1 MADFKDK
8 ISNLINS
15 QVPDFVLEDHPL
27 FLDFVKAYYQLM
39 ESAEIQLTN
48 IGDPD
53 IIKLEGSAGGSI
65 QLDGTNV
72 SDDDDGDNILL
83 EDTSYG
89 DFINGE
95 TITGATSRAT
105 ATILIEDVDDGAR
118 LFVTHNNNFIDGEL
132 ITGSTSA
139 AEASIGKYRAN
150 PVQNIQQLLDYADI
164 DKTLASFLLKFRNSF
179 LTSIPDRLHD
189 QINKRKLIK
198 NIKSLYQAKGTKRA
212 SEIFFKLL
220 FNETAEI
227 KYPKDEMLRI
237 SDGKWDTRKILRC
250 LEVGTSDAS
259 NLIGQKVTQAN
270 DPTNTSVNEAT
281 AIVEDVFKFL
291 VGGVT
296 VTELVLGD
304 DSVNG
309 TFVDGQ
315 IITGTDNTDSDV
327 LVSLTVSSIIDQKT
341 ITNDGALYNVD
352 DDVVVTGG
360 GTGALLKVDTIGPGP
375 IQEIV
380 VDDGG
385 TNYAVGD
392 VINFSTGTASAK
404 VSVVNG
410 GVTLESGTGT
420 GQLVLEEETMAA
432 DSYFGNK
439 VVQESGS
446 GDITDIRMIQN
457 GNGYLSLPSL
467 TITSTS
473 GNGAKVLAYGSE
485 IGRALTVNVIESGY
499 NYQAS
504 PAPTI
509 VLPTYIL
516 LTGITG
522 SFSAGETVTGANA
535 AANGTVTSTVV
546 SFDTDT
552 QVLKLSGANGTYGT
566 DITIT
571 SSGGATATAK
581 KLEQGT
587 GTVDV
592 SSVVTTDGAFLNED
606 GWVSEDTMKVQ
617 DSLLYQ
623 DYSYIIR
630 VGRSINE
637 WRDSYIKT
645 LHSAGFYFQGEITV
659 ETSLNAEIKRVTGI
673 NSGTEAI
680 LRSVLTRLYSFLV
693 GRRLGTETDGTS
705 LRANAKLGTSAD
717 FDQSTITQFDKTTR
731 DVTLKTEP
739 IGINYVSRVR
749 RDINNVNIRQGF
761 AYAGPRFGVLNKM
774 ANTAFGTTAN
784 TSGAQGSSGITFA
797 VLSGIKVQGT
807 RTSLDGQNAI
817 FLMTSNE
824 DGRKLKTNFTI
835 PTEVTRI
842 IFGANS
848 FDETPT
854 TFDSSSVT
862 FDVE

>member
-8 ISNLINS
+8 ISNLIES

-53 IIKLEGSAGGSI
+53 IVKLEGSAGGSI
-65 QLDGTNV
+65 QLDGTNI

-89 DFINGE
+89 DFQNGE
-95 TITGATSRAT
+95 TITGSTSGAT
-105 ATILIEDVDDGAR
+105 ATVLIEDVDAGAR
-118 LFVTHNNNFIDGEL
+118 LFVTHQNKFIEGEL
-132 ITGSTSA
+132 ITGSSSA
-139 AEASIGKYRAN
+139 AQATIGKYRAN
-150 PVQNIQQLLDYADI
+150 PVQNIQQLLDYADV
-164 DKTLASFLLKFRNSF
+164 DKTIQGFLTKFRNSF
-179 LTSIPDRLHD
+179 LTSIPDTLHSS
-189 QINKRKLIK
+189 INKRNLIK
-198 NIKSLYQAKGTKRA
+198 NIKSLYQSKGTKRA

-220 FNETAEI
+220 FNEPAEI
-227 KYPKDEMLRI
+227 RYPKDNILRV
-237 SDGKWDTRKILRC
+237 SDGKWDTKKVIRC
-250 LEVGTSDAS
+250 TEVGTSDAT
-259 NLIGQKVTQAN
+259 NLIGQTITQAN
-270 DPTNTSVNEAT
+270 DPTSATVNEAT
-281 AIVEDVFKFL
+281 AIVEDVFKFII
-291 VGGVT
+291 GGTT
-296 VTELVLGD
+296 VVELVLGD
-304 DSVNG
+304 TSVSG
-309 TFVDGQ
+309 TFQPGQ
-315 IITGTDNTDSDV
+315 NITGTDNTDSDV
-327 LVSLTVSSIIDQKT
+327 LHTLTVTGIINNRT
-341 ITNDGALYNVD
+341 ITADGGLYNEED
-352 DDVVVTGG
+352 ELEITAG
-360 GTGALLKVDTIGPGP
+360 GTGASLKLGPVGSGS

-380 VDDGG
+380 VDSGG
-385 TNYAVGD
+385 SGYEVGD
-392 VINFSTGTASAK
+392 VINFSSGNASAK
-404 VSVVNG
+404 VSVVDG

-420 GQLVLEEETMAA
+420 GQLILEDETMAA

-446 GDITDIRMIQN
+446 GDITDVRMIQN
-457 GNGYLSLPSL
+457 GNGFTSLPTL

-473 GNGAKVLAYGSE
+473 GNGAKVLAYGTE
-485 IGRALTVNVIESGY
+485 IGRALTINVIETGH

-504 PAPTI
+504 PAPTV

-516 LTGITG
+516 CTGVTG
-522 SFSAGETVTGANA
+522 TFSEGETVTGAA
-535 AANGTVTSTVV
+535 ATSGTVTSTVV
-546 SFDTDT
+546 SFDTNT

-587 GTVDV
+587 ATVDV
-592 SSVVTTDGAFLNED
+592 ASVVTTDGAFLNED

-617 DSLLYQ
+617 DSLKFQ

-645 LHSAGFYFQGEITV
+645 LHSAGFYFQGEITI
-659 ETSLNAEIKRVTGI
+659 ETRLDAQVKRVTGL
-673 NSGTEAI
+673 NTGTEAI

-705 LRANAKLGTSAD
+705 LRSNAKLGVSAD
-717 FDQSTITQFDKTTR
+717 MDQSTITQFDKTTR
-731 DVTLKTEP
+731 DVTLKTQP
-739 IGINYVSRVR
+739 LHINYVSRTR

-761 AYAGPRFGVLNKM
+761 AYAGPRFGVLNKF
-774 ANTAFGTTAN
+774 ANTVFGTTAN
-784 TSGAQGSSGITFA
+784 TTVGAGGSGITFA

-835 PTEVTRI
+835 PSEVRRI

-848 FDETPT
+848 FDEDAT
-854 TFDSSSVT
+854 TFDSTSIK